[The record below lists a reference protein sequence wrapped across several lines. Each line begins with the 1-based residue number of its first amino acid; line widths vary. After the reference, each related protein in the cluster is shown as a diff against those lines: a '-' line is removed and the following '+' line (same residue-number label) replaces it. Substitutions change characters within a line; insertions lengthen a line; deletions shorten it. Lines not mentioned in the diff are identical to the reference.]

1 MLGSRRYPEFV
12 ERCIT
17 QNHAKLSFRL
27 PADLSYLDG
36 HFPEFPILPGV
47 VQLHWA
53 VELTQ
58 EIFGI
63 NSPVYHGSQ
72 IKFSNVIT
80 PSDVLYELNLVYHP
94 DKNMCSYRYE
104 SQEKVYSSGN
114 IHYSSPLTTGDR

>member
-1 MLGSRRYPEFV
+1 MLGSPRYPEFV
-12 ERCIT
+12 ERCIA
-17 QNHAKLSFRL
+17 QNHAKISFKL

-53 VELTQ
+53 VELAQ

-63 NSPVYHGSQ
+63 NSLVSHGSQ

-80 PSDVLYELNLVYHP
+80 SSEVIYELNLVYNS
-94 DKNMCSYRYE
+94 DKNMCSYRYK

-114 IHYSSPLTTGDR
+114 IHYSSPLKTGDK